1 MVDNRVLPAEKAEA
15 AKTVPLRFVRA
26 TLDTSS
32 SAYFVDMVQDQVLDR
47 LPERELNPE
56 SYRVYTTLDP
66 VLQRAAAQAVEIGMK
81 KVDTQLARLGLAPR
95 KAHLLT
101 PGR

>member
-1 MVDNRVLPAEKAEA
+1 MIRRP
-15 AKTVPLRFVRA
+15 PRS
-26 TLDTSS
+26 TLFPYTTLFRSTSS
-32 SAYFVDMVQDQVLDR
+32 SAYFVDMVKDQVLDR

-81 KVDTQLARLGLAPR
+81 KIDTQLARRYALWR
-95 KAHLLT
+95 KRGEEVPLPQVALVALD
-101 PGR
+101 